1 MRGQREI
8 RNIFSPKKK
17 RKSAKSEDPHR
28 DFASLSNQDEEK
40 MGDHRGAANRAHTQA
55 KEKFER
61 KLIQPG
67 RIKFAA
73 GEISAGV
80 FSPSNSGFSPQLHG
94 VGGYGILGGMRAG
107 GATAATRDPVPLT
120 RALDNGFIGAPF
132 ANNAFLEG
140 IRQEFAPVKMH
151 EYAAPR
157 AAANPHN
164 TINVTKED
172 PTLLTRARK
181 TSKREISTI
190 EHHSASEK
198 KERASRVEQEG
209 RDPQWHSYYE
219 YQISLDKR
227 KELQAPKRRSV
238 SPALRAQIANRAL
251 SPRFCTAELAELELQ
266 RGRRRRRRAAG
277 AEPGQDGPLA
287 GEEPLAGRQQELER
301 AHQRTAAQGL
311 APLPRHEEVAHGQ
324 LGRRRERL
332 AQHDRAE
339 REVRSA
345 EGLHLLRQRPR
356 APDLP
361 QPRKQA
367 AVAAFAELGR

>member
-28 DFASLSNQDEEK
+28 DFASLSHHDEEK
-40 MGDHRGAANRAHTQA
+40 SLDRGAANRAHTQA

-73 GEISAGV
+73 SEISAGI
-80 FSPSNSGFSPQLHG
+80 FSPSNSGFSSQLHG

-157 AAANPHN
+157 AAATNHN

-181 TSKREISTI
+181 TSKREIATI
-190 EHHSASEK
+190 EHHSAGEK
-198 KERASRVEQEG
+198 KDRPGKLDEEG
-209 RDPQWHSYYE
+209 REQQQCHSYYE
-219 YQISLDKR
+219 YQISLEKR
-227 KELQAPKRRSV
+227 KEMQAPKRRSV
-238 SPALRAQIANRAL
+238 RIVPSACPDRLFRGCL
-251 SPRFCTAELAELELQ
+251 ELAELELQ
-266 RGRRRRRRAAG
+266 RRSCAA
-277 AEPGQDGPLA
+277 AAQPGQDGPVT
-287 GEEPLAGRQQELER
+287 GEKPLAGRQQELER
-301 AHQRTAAQGL
+301 AHQRAPAQGL
-311 APLPRHEEVAHGQ
+311 ATVSRDEEVAHGQ
-324 LGRRRERL
+324 LGRKRQRL
-332 AQHDRAE
+332 AQHDRPE
-339 REVRSA
+339 
-345 EGLHLLRQRPR
+345 
-356 APDLP
+356 
-361 QPRKQA
+361 
-367 AVAAFAELGR
+367 